1 LIARKPL
8 QIFLAVQQA
17 LFLRE
22 LNMRFST
29 SKMGLFW
36 TFFEPFFQIL
46 VFVVIKTFLFGD
58 ASSNFDFAVFIA
70 LNFTAYNM
78 FKNIVTKSIGS
89 FTANKGLF
97 VYKQVKPIDTI
108 IARAMVETFI
118 TGIIILLFVAIGNY
132 FNFDM
137 NIKDLPMVTFGF
149 LFLLLFT
156 IAFSIFIAVANT
168 FYPSIGKVISL
179 SMIFLMFGSAL
190 FYTVEMLPIQIQDL
204 LLLNPLTHFMELIH
218 GYYFHVLDDKFV
230 DYGYIILWTLTLLLV
245 GLWFYRKL
253 EERII
258 SI

>member
-8 QIFLAVQQA
+8 HIFFAVQKA

-22 LNMRFST
+22 IGMRFTT

-36 TFFEPFFQIL
+36 TFFEPFFQIM
-46 VFVVIKTFLFGD
+46 VFVIIKSFLFGN

-97 VYKQVKPIDTI
+97 IYKQVKPIDTI

-118 TGIIILLFVAIGNY
+118 TGIIILVFITIGYY
-132 FNFDM
+132 FGFDM
-137 NIKDLPMVTFGF
+137 NIQNLPMVTFGF

-156 IAFSIFIAVANT
+156 VSFSIFIAVANT
-168 FYPSIGKVISL
+168 FYPSVGRVIGL

-190 FYTVEMLPIQIQDL
+190 FYTVEMLPVEIQEL
-204 LLLNPLTHFMELIH
+204 LLYNPLVHFMEIIH
-218 GYYFHVLDDKFV
+218 GYYFHVLDDRFV
-230 DYGYIILWTLTLLLV
+230 DYQYILLWTLTLLYV
-245 GLWFYRKL
+245 GLWFYRRL
-253 EERII
+253 EERIV
-258 SI
+258 SL